1 MQDVI
6 ITLAN
11 EQYSAEKK
19 IEVKNPRLTD
29 NTNKKKTRSRHNRHG
44 VPSHPLNAFVHMES
58 LLRFVENECQSSIVP
73 LTFRV
78 EKFRKSKR
86 NFHFNEP
93 LRSFC
98 I

>member
-29 NTNKKKTRSRHNRHG
+29 NKNKKKKNKKPAQ
-44 VPSHPLNAFVHMES
+44 PSWCA
-58 LLRFVENECQSSIVP
+58 QSSSECVCPHGEFIA
-73 LTFRV
+73 
-78 EKFRKSKR
+78 
-86 NFHFNEP
+86 
-93 LRSFC
+93 LR
-98 I
+98 